1 MNELLEKE
9 EKVPVTVLTGYLGSG
24 KTTLLNRILSENHG
38 KRIAV
43 IENEFGEVGVDNELV
58 IGADEEIFEMNN
70 GCICCTVRGDLI
82 RILNNLMQRKD
93 KFDYIL
99 IETTGMA
106 DPAPVAQTFFVD
118 DEMKEK
124 MNIDSITTM
133 VDAKHVWQHIDTS
146 DECKQQIAF
155 ADVIIINKIDLV
167 SDEELKQLERKMRSI
182 NALAKIYKAKD
193 AAVEIEKIL
202 NVKAF
207 DLHAKVEINPEFL
220 KEEVPFEY
228 AGIYYLQ
235 PGVHELVLE
244 EGPDLAMDF
253 TIGFLSSLDEPAL
266 EKLKKQNILSFSA
279 DPQIRKNG
287 EGFEPSAHLQQLVL
301 TEASNSFP
309 ITIPAKGHYMV
320 FSQHHANEFN
330 MKLKK
335 GGKEIE
341 PFKEIEFEHSHEHD
355 AEVSSVGIDIAGEL
369 DERRFQKWISYVLQ
383 TMGTDIFR
391 SKGILNFKNYNRRIV
406 FQGVHMLFDAKP
418 DREWRADEAR
428 KNQIVF
434 IGRNLDRDML
444 VEGFNSCL
452 YR

>member
-1 MNELLEKE
+1 MNTAIIE

-124 MNIDSITTM
+124 MMIDSITTV
-133 VDAKHVWQHIDTS
+133 VDAKHVWQHIDSS

-155 ADVIIINKIDLV
+155 ADVIILNKIDLV
-167 SDEELKQLERKMRSI
+167 TADELKQLERKIRSI
-182 NALAKIYKAKD
+182 NALAKIYPAKD
-193 AAVEIEKIL
+193 AAVGVEKIL

-228 AGIYYLQ
+228 AAIHFLQ
-235 PGVHELVLE
+235 PGIYQLSLE
-244 EGPDLAMDF
+244 EGPDPCMDF
-253 TIGFLSSLDEPAL
+253 TIGHLPALDEANI
-266 EKLKKQNILSFSA
+266 EKIKKQNIIYFSS
-279 DPQIRKNG
+279 DPTKQNNG
-287 EGFEPSAHLQQLVL
+287 SRFVPSATLHQLIL
-301 TEASNSFP
+301 PEKLNTFE
-309 ITIPAKGHYMV
+309 IEIKEKGHYIL

-330 MKLKK
+330 LKLFTA
-335 GGKEIE
+335 GKQVK

-355 AEVSSVGIDIAGEL
+355 AEVSSVGIDIAGEV
-369 DERRFQKWISYVLQ
+369 DERKFSKWISTILQ
-383 TMGTDIFR
+383 TLGTDIYR

-418 DREWRADEAR
+418 DREWTNKDER
-428 KNQIVF
+428 RNQLVF
-434 IGRNLDRDML
+434 IGRNLDRTL
-444 VEGFNSCL
+444 LTEGFKSCM
-452 YR
+452 YK